1 MVQMSIVY
9 EGEKHC
15 LLTHGP
21 SQVKIAT
28 DAPKDNHGRVE
39 SFSPT
44 DLCSASL
51 GACILTVMSIT
62 AEQRSLSLVGA
73 RVDVQKEMSSQPRR
87 IKKLTVNVQLPK
99 SLSKEERFFF
109 EDIALNCP
117 VKLSLNPEIELPI
130 SFEYI

>member
-1 MVQMSIVY
+1 MVQMSVIY

-28 DAPKDNHGRVE
+28 DAPKDNHGRGE

-44 DLCSASL
+44 DLCSVSL
-51 GACILTVMSIT
+51 GACMLTVMSIT

-73 RVDVQKEMSSQPRR
+73 RVDVQKEMSSQPRK
-87 IKKLTVNVQLPK
+87 IKKLIVNVQLPK
-99 SLSKEERFFF
+99 TLNNDERALLEE
-109 EDIALNCP
+109 IALNCP
-117 VKLSLNPEIELPI
+117 VKLSLNPDIEMPI